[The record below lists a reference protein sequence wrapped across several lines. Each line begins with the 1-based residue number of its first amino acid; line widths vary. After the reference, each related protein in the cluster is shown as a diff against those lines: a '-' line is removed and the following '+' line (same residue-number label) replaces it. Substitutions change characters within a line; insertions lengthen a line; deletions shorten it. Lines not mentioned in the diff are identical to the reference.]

1 MLGRLLSGAG
11 ESRALSYQSVWGAG
25 LDWSTGATLSG
36 VTMSQDDA
44 LKLSAVYACVRL
56 YSDTVSTLPVDVLVH
71 RDGEHMPLMP
81 RPVWA
86 DEPDVG
92 MAWEDHLV
100 QVMVSLLL
108 DGNAFVLITRND
120 RGDVVA
126 LTALDPT
133 KVEVRRNP
141 SREIEYVWEQRVTL
155 TSDEVLHITELKKPS
170 HLRGVSRVDS
180 LRESFG
186 LAKALEEFSSRFFG
200 SGSVTDIVIE
210 APGNLTREQAR
221 DLADGWEEHH
231 RGIRRAHRP
240 GVLGGGAKVTKIGVD
255 PQNSQMLESRQFAVE
270 DICRAFRVPPHM
282 LGVTTPGSMSYASVE
297 QNAIQWVRF
306 SVVPI
311 VSRIE
316 AAYTRLL
323 PGGAYVRMN
332 LDSLLRGDT
341 QTRYAAYSTG
351 LQAGFMSINDV
362 RRLEDMRPVDGG
374 DMVRVPLAN
383 VNLSAAD
390 LVETDKKVLMAQRLI
405 IAGFDPA
412 AALAAL
418 GLPPITHTGVPSTQ
432 LQPIAIINP
441 TDPTSVYE
449 VQ

>member
-1 MLGRLLSGAG
+1 MLGRLLSSGA

-25 LDWSTGATLSG
+25 LDWSTGSTLSG
-36 VTMSQDDA
+36 VSMSQDDA

-71 RDGEHMPLMP
+71 RDGNHVPLLP

-108 DGNAFVLITRND
+108 DGNAFVLVTRND

-141 SREIEYVWEQRVTL
+141 SREVEYVWEQRTVLPT
-155 TSDEVLHITELKKPS
+155 DDVLHITELRKPS
-170 HLRGVSRVDS
+170 QLRGVSRVDS
-180 LRESFG
+180 LKESFG
-186 LAKALEEFSSRFFG
+186 LARALEEFSARFFG

-231 RGIRRAHRP
+231 RGIRKAHRP

-255 PQNSQMLESRQFAVE
+255 PENSQLLSSRQFAVE

-282 LGVTTPGSMSYASVE
+282 LGVTTPGAMSYSSVE

-311 VSRIE
+311 VARIE
-316 AAYTRLL
+316 AAYSRLL
-323 PGGAYVRMN
+323 ASGQFIRMN

-341 QTRYAAYSTG
+341 QTRYSAYSTG

-374 DMVRVPLAN
+374 DTVRVPLAN
-383 VNLSAAD
+383 VNLAAAD
-390 LVETDKKVLMAQRLI
+390 LVETDKKVLMAQRLVI
-405 IAGFDPA
+405 SGFDPA
-412 AALAAL
+412 SVLAAL
-418 GLPPITHTGVPSTQ
+418 DLPEITHTGVPSTQ

-449 VQ
+449 V

>member
-1 MLGRLLSGAG
+1 MLGRLLSSGA

-25 LDWSTGATLSG
+25 LDWSTGSTLSG
-36 VTMSQDDA
+36 VSMSQDDA

-71 RDGEHMPLMP
+71 RDGNHVPLLP

-108 DGNAFVLITRND
+108 DGNAFVLVTRND

-141 SREIEYVWEQRVTL
+141 SREVEYVWEQRTVLPT
-155 TSDEVLHITELKKPS
+155 DDVLHITELRKPS
-170 HLRGVSRVDS
+170 QLRGVSRVDS
-180 LRESFG
+180 LKESFG
-186 LAKALEEFSSRFFG
+186 LARALEEFSARFFG

-231 RGIRRAHRP
+231 RGIRKAHRP

-255 PQNSQMLESRQFAVE
+255 PENSQLLSSRQFAVE

-282 LGVTTPGSMSYASVE
+282 LGVTTPGAMSYSSVE

-311 VSRIE
+311 VARIE
-316 AAYTRLL
+316 AAYSRLL
-323 PGGAYVRMN
+323 ASGQFIRMN

-341 QTRYAAYSTG
+341 QTRYSAYSTG

-374 DMVRVPLAN
+374 DTVRVSLAN
-383 VNLSAAD
+383 VNLAAAD
-390 LVETDKKVLMAQRLI
+390 LVETDKKVLMAQRLVI
-405 IAGFDPA
+405 SGFDPA
-412 AALAAL
+412 AVLAAL
-418 GLPPITHTGVPSTQ
+418 DLPEITHTGVPSTQ

-449 VQ
+449 V